1 MVGDIPGSGVPTVT
15 LVTSPGCHLCEMA
28 RDVINAVSME
38 TPLSVEVVE
47 LTSPEGEALATS
59 HRMPFPPL
67 VLINGHRHSHGRIS
81 EKKFRRA
88 LALLDAESVT
98 GPRQESRP

>member
-1 MVGDIPGSGVPTVT
+1 
-15 LVTSPGCHLCEMA
+15 MA

-67 VLINGHRHSHGRIS
+67 ILINGQRHTHGRIS
-81 EKKFRRA
+81 EKKLRRA
-88 LALLDAESVT
+88 LAFPDVESAS
-98 GPRQESRP
+98 GPRHESRP